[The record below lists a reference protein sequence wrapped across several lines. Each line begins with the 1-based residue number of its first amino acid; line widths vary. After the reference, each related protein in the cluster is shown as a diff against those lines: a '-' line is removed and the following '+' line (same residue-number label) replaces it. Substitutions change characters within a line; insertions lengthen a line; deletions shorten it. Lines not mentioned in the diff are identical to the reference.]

1 MGTCIFRTMG
11 YGTSARDAF
20 NVLCKESIA
29 EYGHQQGYSGCIHD
43 TLLVADKT
51 SGYKSAKDK
60 EKYLT
65 ELEMKVD
72 KRDTYY
78 IELKAPKSNTNKIK
92 SVVELKPQK
101 GARKW
106 ETVYEVYGGY
116 ESDIPIAK
124 EKTQGAAVKK
134 ARAHTEKTQTT
145 TYIEIVKRITN
156 GSPSVGT
163 IRYKTSKSE
172 SKGKYLFI
180 VAAPE

>member
-1 MGTCIFRTMG
+1 MGTQS
-11 YGTSARDAF
+11 YSAVGRGMTQ
-20 NVLCKESIA
+20 A
-29 EYGHQQGYSGCIHD
+29 EARQNAVEQDRAENGHQEGYTGTIGSSRSDSTEKVVCI
-43 TLLVADKT
+43 KQP
-51 SGYKSAKDK
+51 KKAKRCNV
-60 EKYLT
+60 EK
-65 ELEMKVD
+65 
-72 KRDTYY
+72 
-78 IELKAPKSNTNKIK
+78 
-92 SVVELKPQK
+92 VVQK